1 MIPAAMTSID
11 NSSEGWQFKKTT
23 AKAHLNEA
31 ICGAATGPAWAVL
44 TGPMGMELV

>member
-11 NSSEGWQFKKTT
+11 NSSEGWSFKKTT

-31 ICGAATGPAWAVL
+31 IAEQQPDHA
-44 TGPMGMELV
+44 